1 MVSEKNRMGIN
12 KRYQTMRITT
22 IALILQ
28 LFFLQGYSQVGYTQE
43 GIASIYAEKF
53 EGRTTASGESY
64 GFRKATCA
72 HLTLPFGSLVKVTNL
87 SNNQSVVVRV
97 NDRGPFAPDRIIDL
111 SRSAAEKLG
120 FVSVGIAKVKIE
132 VVEAPVYTTTNQVN
146 TQNKTT
152 NSQGTNQTVSPNS
165 SETKQEQPLAS
176 ELYELKVNLIQ
187 PKGFTIQVGSY
198 KEMVN
203 MLRIANDLKNSLKKE
218 VYVQVST
225 VNNEK
230 IYRLFV
236 GRFTIRKEVESFKEK
251 AIKIYP
257 DCFIVEL
264 K

>member
-1 MVSEKNRMGIN
+1 
-12 KRYQTMRITT
+12 MRITT
-22 IALILQ
+22 IALMLQ
-28 LFFLQGYSQVGYTQE
+28 LFILQGYSQVGYTQE
-43 GIASIYAEKF
+43 GTASIYAEKF

-87 SNNQSVVVRV
+87 SNNLSVVVRV

-120 FVSVGIAKVKIE
+120 FVKVGTAKVRIE
-132 VVEAPVYTTTNQVN
+132 VVEGPGYTTNQLNPQNQATN
-146 TQNKTT
+146 TQ
-152 NSQGTNQTVSPNS
+152 STNQVGTPVNLESKPES
-165 SETKQEQPLAS
+165 KMESEV
-176 ELYELKVNLIQ
+176 YELKVNLIQ
-187 PKGFTIQVGSY
+187 PKGFTLQIGSY

-218 VYVQVST
+218 VRVQVTT

-230 IYRLFV
+230 LYRLFV
-236 GRFTIRKEVESFKEK
+236 GGFSTRNEAESFKEK
-251 AIKIYP
+251 AVKIYP

>member
-1 MVSEKNRMGIN
+1 
-12 KRYQTMRITT
+12 MRIVT

-28 LFFLQGYSQVGYTQE
+28 LLILKGYSQVGYTQE
-43 GIASIYAEKF
+43 GTASIYAEKF

-87 SNNQSVVVRV
+87 NNNQSVVVRV
-97 NDRGPFAPDRIIDL
+97 NDRGPFTPDRIIDL

-120 FVSVGIAKVKIE
+120 FVKTGTAKVRIE
-132 VVEAPVYTTTNQVN
+132 VVEGPLNTTPNQANSQNQITNTQTTNPIVI
-146 TQNKTT
+146 T
-152 NSQGTNQTVSPNS
+152 NNEEKKVEPYLE
-165 SETKQEQPLAS
+165 SEF
-176 ELYELKVNLIQ
+176 YDLKVNLIQ

-203 MLRIANDLKNSLKKE
+203 TLRIANDLKNSLKKE
-218 VYVQVST
+218 VRVQVTT
-225 VNNEK
+225 VNSEK

-236 GRFTIRKEVESFKEK
+236 GSFSSRKEAESFKEK
-251 AIKIYP
+251 VKKIYP

>member
-1 MVSEKNRMGIN
+1 MGNN

-22 IALILQ
+22 IALLLQ
-28 LFFLQGYSQVGYTQE
+28 LFILQGYSQVGYTQE
-43 GIASIYAEKF
+43 GIASVYSEKF

-72 HLTLPFGSLVKVTNL
+72 HLTLPFGSLVRVTNL
-87 SNNQSVVVRV
+87 SNNLSVVVRV
-97 NDRGPFAPDRIIDL
+97 NDRGPFAPDRIIDI

-120 FVSVGIAKVKIE
+120 FVTAGTTRVRIE
-132 VVEAPVYTTTNQVN
+132 VIEGPVFAASNQGNAQNQATN
-146 TQNKTT
+146 TQIT
-152 NSQGTNQTVSPNS
+152 NPVVASNNL
-165 SETKQEQPLAS
+165 ETKQEPKLES
-176 ELYELKVNLIQ
+176 ELYDLKVNLIP
-187 PKGFTIQVGSY
+187 PKGFTLQVGSY

-218 VYVQVST
+218 VRVQVTT

-236 GRFTIRKEVESFKEK
+236 GSFSSRKEAESFKEK
-251 AIKIYP
+251 AAKIYP

>member
-1 MVSEKNRMGIN
+1 MGNN

-22 IALILQ
+22 IVLILQ
-28 LFFLQGYSQVGYTQE
+28 LAVLKGYSQVGYTQE
-43 GIASIYAEKF
+43 GIASVYAEKF

-64 GFRKATCA
+64 SFRKATCA

-120 FVSVGIAKVKIE
+120 FVKAGITTVRLE
-132 VVEAPVYTTTNQVN
+132 VVEGPMYTSNPLN
-146 TQNKTT
+146 TQNQAT
-152 NSQGTNQTVSPNS
+152 NTQSTIQT
-165 SETKQEQPLAS
+165 ETANKQDSKLEPKAEI
-176 ELYELKVNLIQ
+176 ELYELKVNLVQ
-187 PKGFTIQVGSY
+187 PKGFTLQVGSY

-203 MLRIANDLKNSLKKE
+203 MLRIANDIKNSLKKD
-218 VYVQVST
+218 VRVQVTT

-230 IYRLFV
+230 LYRLYV
-236 GRFTIRKEVESFKEK
+236 GIFSTRKEVESFKEK
-251 AIKIYP
+251 AVKIYP
-257 DCFIVEL
+257 DCYIVEL